1 MLKSP
6 KNLGI
11 IHFIGIGGI
20 GMSGIAEILF
30 QSGYQ
35 VQGSDLNKSNNT
47 TRLENLGIKIY
58 IGQKKS
64 NIVNAKIIVVSTAI
78 SETNEEFLAAKK
90 LFLPI
95 VHRSEMLGE
104 LMRLKQSIAV
114 AGTHGK
120 TTTTSLI
127 AKMIEENGMDP
138 TIING
143 GIISSL
149 NSNARLGNGE
159 WMVVEADES
168 DGSFAKL
175 NPTAAI
181 ITNIDL
187 EHLDYHKTEEN
198 LEIAFFNFVSSI
210 PFYGFVCLCIDNP
223 RTQKLISKLEN
234 KKVITYGMS
243 ANADIRATNIS
254 YKNNKMIF
262 SLNITNNKKFEKIV
276 YEIEFSMIGI
286 HNIQNALATIA
297 TGIELKI
304 PLAKIKKTLKNFTG
318 VQRRF
323 QKVGN
328 FKNTII
334 IDDYGHH
341 PVEINS
347 ALAAARLL
355 APENKIFTVFQPHR
369 YSRLRDLFDEFCRSF
384 NDADIVLLL
393 DVYSAGEKPIKNF
406 ESSNLEHGLT
416 NYGHKNVLYLRDQNH
431 LAKALIKLI
440 QPNDL
445 IICLG
450 AGSITKIAN
459 NLENELKNENEY
471 IQI

>member
-6 KNLGI
+6 ENLGI

-30 QSGYQ
+30 QSGYH
-35 VQGSDLNKSNNT
+35 VQGSDLKQSNNT
-47 TRLENLGIKIY
+47 NRLEKLGIKVY

-64 NIVNAKIIVVSTAI
+64 NIIDAKIIVVSTAI
-78 SETNEEFLAAKK
+78 TEKNEEFIAAKK
-90 LFLPI
+90 MFLPI

-104 LMRLKQSIAV
+104 LMRLKQSIAI

-149 NSNARLGNGE
+149 DSNARLGNGE

-168 DGSFAKL
+168 DGSFSKL

-187 EHLDYHKTEEN
+187 EHLDFHKNEDN
-198 LEIAFFNFVSSI
+198 LENAFYNFVSSI

-223 RTQKLISKLEN
+223 RTQRLISKLEN

-243 ANADIRATNIS
+243 ANADIRATNIF
-254 YKNNKMIF
+254 YKNNRMHF
-262 SLNITNNKKFEKIV
+262 SLNIKNNKKFKENIYK
-276 YEIEFSMIGI
+276 IEFSMIGM

-304 PLAKIKKTLKNFTG
+304 PLTKIKNTLKNFTG

-323 QKVGN
+323 QKVGDFN
-328 FKNTII
+328 NTTI

-347 ALAAARLL
+347 ALSAARFL
-355 APENKIFTVFQPHR
+355 APESKIIAIFQPHR
-369 YSRLRDLFDEFCRSF
+369 YSRLKDLFDDFCSCF
-384 NDADIVLLL
+384 NNADYVFLL
-393 DVYSAGEKPIKNF
+393 DVYAAGEKSIKNF
-406 ESSNLEHGLT
+406 ESINLEEGLA
-416 NYGHKNVLYLRDQNH
+416 NYGHKNVLYIQKQN
-431 LAKALIKLI
+431 LLSKNLLKII
-440 QPNDL
+440 QPKDL
-445 IICLG
+445 VICLG

-459 NLENELKNENEY
+459 SLEDELRNEDKH
-471 IQI
+471 I

>member
-6 KNLGI
+6 ENSGI

-30 QSGYQ
+30 QSGYH
-35 VQGSDLNKSNNT
+35 VQGSDLKQSNNT
-47 TRLENLGIKIY
+47 NRLEKLGIKVF

-64 NIVNAKIIVVSTAI
+64 NIIDAKIIVVSTAI
-78 SETNEEFLAAKK
+78 SEKNEEFIAAKK
-90 LFLPI
+90 MFLPI

-104 LMRLKQSIAV
+104 LMRLKQSIAI

-149 NSNARLGNGE
+149 HSNARLGNGE

-168 DGSFAKL
+168 DGSFSKL

-187 EHLDYHKTEEN
+187 EHLDYHKNEDN
-198 LEIAFFNFVSSI
+198 LENAFYNFVSSI

-223 RTQKLISKLEN
+223 RTQRLISKLEN

-243 ANADIRATNIS
+243 ANADIRATNIY
-254 YKNNKMIF
+254 YKNNKMNF
-262 SLNITNNKKFEKIV
+262 SLNIKNNKEFKENV
-276 YEIEFSMIGI
+276 YKIEFSMIGM

-304 PLAKIKKTLKNFTG
+304 PLTKIKNTLKNFTG
-318 VQRRF
+318 VERRF

-328 FKNTII
+328 FKNTTI

-347 ALAAARLL
+347 ALSAARFL
-355 APENKIFTVFQPHR
+355 APESKIIAIFQPHR
-369 YSRLRDLFDEFCRSF
+369 YSRLKDLFDDFCSCF
-384 NDADIVLLL
+384 NKADHVFLL
-393 DVYSAGEKPIKNF
+393 DVYAAGEKSIKKF
-406 ESSNLEHGLT
+406 ESINLEKGLAD
-416 NYGHKNVLYLRDQNH
+416 YGHKNVLYIQNQNL
-431 LAKALIKLI
+431 LAKNLLKLI

-459 NLENELKNENEY
+459 SLEEELKNEDKH
-471 IQI
+471 I

>member
-6 KNLGI
+6 ENLGI

-20 GMSGIAEILF
+20 GMSGIAEILY
-30 QSGYQ
+30 QSGYH
-35 VQGSDLNKSNNT
+35 VQGSDINKSNNT
-47 TRLENLGIKIY
+47 NRLEKLGIKVY

-64 NIVNAKIIVVSTAI
+64 NVIDAKIIVVSTAI
-78 SETNEEFLAAKK
+78 SEKNEEFIAAKK
-90 LFLPI
+90 MFLPI

-104 LMRLKQSIAV
+104 LMRLKQSIAI

-120 TTTTSLI
+120 TTTPSLI
-127 AKMIEENGMDP
+127 AKMIEDNGMDP

-159 WMVVEADES
+159 WMIVEADES
-168 DGSFAKL
+168 DGSFSKL

-187 EHLDYHKTEEN
+187 EHLDYHKNEDN
-198 LEIAFFNFVSSI
+198 LENAFYNFVSSI

-223 RTQKLISKLEN
+223 RTQRLISKLEN

-243 ANADIRATNIS
+243 ANADIRATNI
-254 YKNNKMIF
+254 YYRNNKMNF
-262 SLNITNNKKFEKIV
+262 SLNIKNNKEFEENV
-276 YEIEFSMIGI
+276 YKIEFSMIGM

-304 PLAKIKKTLKNFTG
+304 PLTKIKNTLKNFTG
-318 VQRRF
+318 VERRF

-328 FKNTII
+328 FKNTTI

-347 ALAAARLL
+347 ALSAARFL
-355 APENKIFTVFQPHR
+355 APENKIIAIFQPHR
-369 YSRLRDLFDEFCRSF
+369 YSRLKDLFDDFCSCF
-384 NDADIVLLL
+384 NKADHVFLL
-393 DVYSAGEKPIKNF
+393 DVYAAGEKSIKKF
-406 ESSNLEHGLT
+406 ESINLEKGLAD
-416 NYGHKNVLYLRDQNH
+416 YGHKNVLYIKNQNL
-431 LAKALIKLI
+431 LAKNLLPLI

-459 NLENELKNENEY
+459 SLEEELKNEDKH
-471 IQI
+471 I

>member
-6 KNLGI
+6 ENLGI
-11 IHFIGIGGI
+11 IHFIGVGGI
-20 GMSGIAEILF
+20 GMSGIAEILH
-30 QSGYQ
+30 QSGYH
-35 VQGSDLNKSNNT
+35 VQGSDLNISNNT
-47 TRLENLGIKIY
+47 KRLEKLGIKIY

-64 NIVNAKIIVVSTAI
+64 NIINAKIIVVSTAI
-78 SETNEEFLAAKK
+78 SESNEEFIAAKK
-90 LFLPI
+90 MFLPI

-104 LMRLKQSIAV
+104 LMRLKQSVAI

-127 AKMIEENGMDP
+127 AKMIEESGMDP

-149 NSNARLGNGE
+149 DSNARLGNGE

-198 LEIAFFNFVSSI
+198 LENAFFNFVSTI

-223 RTQKLISKLEN
+223 RTQKLMSKLVN

-243 ANADIRATNIS
+243 ANADIRATNIL
-254 YKNNKMIF
+254 YKNNKMYF
-262 SLNITNNKKFEKIV
+262 SLNITNNKEYESKA
-276 YEIEFSMIGI
+276 YEIEFSMIGN

-304 PLAKIKKTLKNFTG
+304 PLSKIKKTLKNFTG
-318 VQRRF
+318 VERRF

-328 FKNTII
+328 FKNTTI

-355 APENKIFTVFQPHR
+355 APENRIISVFQPHR
-369 YSRLRDLFDEFCRSF
+369 YSRLRDLFHEFCRSF
-384 NDADIVLLL
+384 NDADQVILL
-393 DVYSAGEKPIKNF
+393 DVYAAGERPINNF
-406 ESSNLEHGLT
+406 ESINLESGLA
-416 NYGHKNVLYLRDQNH
+416 NYGHKNVLYIKDHNL
-431 LAKALIKLI
+431 LAKTLIKLV
-440 QPNDL
+440 QPYDL

-459 NLENELKNENEY
+459 NLEEELKYEEKY
-471 IQI
+471 I

>member
-1 MLKSP
+1 MLKRP
-6 KNLGI
+6 ENLGV

-20 GMSGIAEILF
+20 GMSGIAEILV
-30 QSGYQ
+30 QSGYL
-35 VQGSDLNKSNNT
+35 VQGSDIKASNNT
-47 TRLENLGIKIY
+47 KRLEKLGIEVF
-58 IGQKKS
+58 IGQRKS
-64 NIVNAKIIVVSTAI
+64 NIFNAKIIVVSTAI
-78 SETNEEFLAAKK
+78 SKNNIELVEAKK
-90 LFLPI
+90 IFLPI
-95 VHRSEMLGE
+95 VHRAEMLGE
-104 LMRLKQSIAV
+104 LMRLKQSIAI

-149 NSNARLGNGE
+149 DSNARMGKGD

-168 DGSFAKL
+168 DGSFTKL
-175 NPTAAI
+175 NPTAAV

-187 EHLDYHKTEEN
+187 EHLDFHKNEKN
-198 LEIAFFNFVSSI
+198 LELAFFNFLSSI
-210 PFYGFVCLCIDNP
+210 PFYGFICLCTDHP
-223 RTQKLISKLEN
+223 RVQKLISKLED
-234 KKVITYGMS
+234 KKVITYGLS
-243 ANADIRATNIS
+243 ANADVRATNII
-254 YKNNKMIF
+254 YNNNKMNFTLSI
-262 SLNITNNKKFEKIV
+262 SNRRKLEISS

-304 PLAKIKKTLKNFTG
+304 PIEKIKNTLKTFTG

-323 QKVGN
+323 QNVGN
-328 FKNTII
+328 FKNTTI

-341 PVEINS
+341 PVEINA

-355 APENKIFTVFQPHR
+355 TPKSKIISIFQPHR
-369 YSRLRDLFDEFCRSF
+369 YSRIKDLFNDFCSCF
-384 NDADIVLLL
+384 NDADYVFLL
-393 DVYSAGEKPIKNF
+393 DVYPAGEEPLKGF
-406 ESSNLEHGLT
+406 ESNDLKNGLLK
-416 NYGHKNVLYLRDQNH
+416 YGHKNVSYIESK
-431 LAKALIKLI
+431 KALIRETLKI
-440 QPNDL
+440 ISPHDI

-459 NLENELKNENEY
+459 TLEKELHNGS
-471 IQI
+471 

>member
-6 KNLGI
+6 ENLGI

-30 QSGYQ
+30 QSGYH
-35 VQGSDLNKSNNT
+35 VQGSDLKQSNNT
-47 TRLENLGIKIY
+47 NRLEKLGIKVY

-64 NIVNAKIIVVSTAI
+64 NIIDAKIIVVSTAI
-78 SETNEEFLAAKK
+78 SEKNEEFIAAKK
-90 LFLPI
+90 MFLPI

-104 LMRLKQSIAV
+104 LMRLKQSIAI

-127 AKMIEENGMDP
+127 AKMIEDNGMDP

-149 NSNARLGNGE
+149 HSNARLGNGE

-168 DGSFAKL
+168 DGSFSKL

-187 EHLDYHKTEEN
+187 EHLDYHKNEDN
-198 LEIAFFNFVSSI
+198 LENAFYNFVSSI

-223 RTQKLISKLEN
+223 RTQRLISKLEN

-243 ANADIRATNIS
+243 ANADIRATNIY
-254 YKNNKMIF
+254 YKNNKMNF
-262 SLNITNNKKFEKIV
+262 SLNIKNNKEFKENV
-276 YEIEFSMIGI
+276 YKIEFSMIGM

-304 PLAKIKKTLKNFTG
+304 PLTKIKNTLKNFTG
-318 VQRRF
+318 VERRF

-328 FKNTII
+328 FKNTTI

-347 ALAAARLL
+347 ALSAARFL
-355 APENKIFTVFQPHR
+355 APESKIIAIFQPHR
-369 YSRLRDLFDEFCRSF
+369 YSRLKDLFDDFCSCF
-384 NDADIVLLL
+384 NKADHVFLL
-393 DVYSAGEKPIKNF
+393 DVYAAGEKSIKKF
-406 ESSNLEHGLT
+406 ESINLEKGLAD
-416 NYGHKNVLYLRDQNH
+416 YGHKNVLYIQNQNL
-431 LAKALIKLI
+431 LAKNLLKLI

-459 NLENELKNENEY
+459 SLEEELKNEDKH
-471 IQI
+471 I

>member
-1 MLKSP
+1 MLKRP
-6 KNLGI
+6 ENLGI

-20 GMSGIAEILF
+20 GMSGIAEILV
-30 QSGYQ
+30 QSGYL
-35 VQGSDLNKSNNT
+35 VQGSDIKASNNT
-47 TRLENLGIKIY
+47 KRLEKLGIEVF
-58 IGQKKS
+58 IGQRKS
-64 NIVNAKIIVVSTAI
+64 NILNANIIVVSTAI
-78 SETNEEFLAAKK
+78 SKNNIELVEAKK
-90 LFLPI
+90 IFLPI
-95 VHRSEMLGE
+95 VHRAEMLGE
-104 LMRLKQSIAV
+104 LMRLKQSIAI

-149 NSNARLGNGE
+149 GSNARMGKGD

-168 DGSFAKL
+168 DGSFTKL
-175 NPTAAI
+175 NPTAAV

-187 EHLDYHKTEEN
+187 EHLDFHKNEKN
-198 LEIAFFNFVSSI
+198 LELAFFNFLSSI
-210 PFYGFVCLCIDNP
+210 PFYGFICLCTDHP
-223 RTQKLISKLEN
+223 RVQKLISKLED
-234 KKVITYGMS
+234 KKVITYGLS
-243 ANADIRATNIS
+243 ANADVRATNII
-254 YKNNKMIF
+254 YNNNKMNFTLSI
-262 SLNITNNKKFEKIV
+262 SNRRKLEISS

-304 PLAKIKKTLKNFTG
+304 PIEKIKNTLKTFTG

-323 QKVGN
+323 QNVGN
-328 FKNTII
+328 FKNTTI

-341 PVEINS
+341 PVEINA

-355 APENKIFTVFQPHR
+355 TPKSKIISIFQPHR
-369 YSRLRDLFDEFCRSF
+369 YSRIKDLFNDFCSCF
-384 NDADIVLLL
+384 NDADYVFLL
-393 DVYSAGEKPIKNF
+393 DVYPAGEEPLKGF
-406 ESSNLEHGLT
+406 ESNDLKNGLLK
-416 NYGHKNVLYLRDQNH
+416 YGHKNVSYIESK
-431 LAKALIKLI
+431 KALIRETLKI
-440 QPNDL
+440 ISPHDI

-459 NLENELKNENEY
+459 TLEKELHNGS
-471 IQI
+471 

>member
-1 MLKSP
+1 MLKRP
-6 KNLGI
+6 ENLGV

-20 GMSGIAEILF
+20 GMSGIAEILVH
-30 QSGYQ
+30 SGYL
-35 VQGSDLNKSNNT
+35 VQGSDIKASNNT
-47 TRLENLGIKIY
+47 KRLEKLGIEVF
-58 IGQKKS
+58 IGQRKS
-64 NIVNAKIIVVSTAI
+64 NILNAKIIVVSTAI
-78 SETNEEFLAAKK
+78 SKNNIELVEAKK
-90 LFLPI
+90 IFLPI
-95 VHRSEMLGE
+95 VHRAEMLGE
-104 LMRLKQSIAV
+104 LMRLKQSIAI

-149 NSNARLGNGE
+149 DSNARMGKGD

-168 DGSFAKL
+168 DGSFTKL
-175 NPTAAI
+175 NPTAAV

-187 EHLDYHKTEEN
+187 EHLDFHKNEKN
-198 LEIAFFNFVSSI
+198 LELAFFNFLSSI
-210 PFYGFVCLCIDNP
+210 PFYGFICLCTDHP
-223 RTQKLISKLEN
+223 RVQKLISKLED
-234 KKVITYGMS
+234 KKVITYGLS
-243 ANADIRATNIS
+243 ANADVRATNII
-254 YKNNKMIF
+254 YNNNKMNFTLSI
-262 SLNITNNKKFEKIV
+262 SNRRELEISS

-304 PLAKIKKTLKNFTG
+304 PIEKIKNTLKTFTG

-323 QKVGN
+323 QNVGN
-328 FKNTII
+328 FKNTTI

-341 PVEINS
+341 PVEINA

-355 APENKIFTVFQPHR
+355 TPKSKIISIFQPHR
-369 YSRLRDLFDEFCRSF
+369 YSRIKDLFNDFCSCF
-384 NDADIVLLL
+384 NDADYVFLL
-393 DVYSAGEKPIKNF
+393 DVYPAGEEPLKGF
-406 ESSNLEHGLT
+406 ESTDLKNGLLK
-416 NYGHKNVLYLRDQNH
+416 YGHKNVSYIESK
-431 LAKALIKLI
+431 KALIRETLKI
-440 QPNDL
+440 ISPHDI

-459 NLENELKNENEY
+459 TLEKELHNGS
-471 IQI
+471 

>member
-6 KNLGI
+6 ENLGI

-20 GMSGIAEILF
+20 GMSGIAEILH
-30 QSGYQ
+30 QSGYH

-47 TRLENLGIKIY
+47 KRLEKIGIKIY

-64 NIVNAKIIVVSTAI
+64 NIINAKIIVVSTAI
-78 SETNEEFLAAKK
+78 SETNEEFVAAKK
-90 LFLPI
+90 MFLPI

-104 LMRLKQSIAV
+104 LMRLKQSVAI

-149 NSNARLGNGE
+149 DSNARLGNGE

-187 EHLDYHKTEEN
+187 EHLDYHKTEDN
-198 LEIAFFNFVSSI
+198 LENAFFNFVSTI

-223 RTQKLISKLEN
+223 RTQKLMSKLEN

-243 ANADIRATNIS
+243 ANADIRATNVL
-254 YKNNKMIF
+254 YKKNKMYF
-262 SLNITNNKKFEKIV
+262 SLNITNNKEYESKV
-276 YEIEFSMIGI
+276 YEIEFSMIGN

-304 PLAKIKKTLKNFTG
+304 PLTKIKKTLKNFTG

-328 FKNTII
+328 FKNTTI

-355 APENKIFTVFQPHR
+355 APENRIISVFQPHR
-369 YSRLRDLFDEFCRSF
+369 YSRLRDLFHEFCRSF
-384 NDADIVLLL
+384 NDADHVILL
-393 DVYSAGEKPIKNF
+393 DVYAAGERPINNF
-406 ESSNLEHGLT
+406 ESINLESGLA
-416 NYGHKNVLYLRDQNH
+416 NYGHKNVLYIKDQNL
-431 LAKALIKLI
+431 LAKTLIKLI
-440 QPNDL
+440 QPYDL

-459 NLENELKNENEY
+459 NLEEELKNEDKH
-471 IQI
+471 I

>member
-1 MLKSP
+1 MLKRP
-6 KNLGI
+6 ENLGV

-20 GMSGIAEILF
+20 GMSGIAEILI
-30 QSGYQ
+30 QSGYL
-35 VQGSDLNKSNNT
+35 VQGSDIKASNNT
-47 TRLENLGIKIY
+47 KRLEKLGIEVF
-58 IGQKKS
+58 IGQRKS
-64 NIVNAKIIVVSTAI
+64 NIFNAKIIVVSTAI
-78 SETNEEFLAAKK
+78 SKNNIELIEAKK
-90 LFLPI
+90 IFLPI
-95 VHRSEMLGE
+95 VHRAEMLGE
-104 LMRLKQSIAV
+104 LMRLKQSIAI

-149 NSNARLGNGE
+149 DSNARMGKGD

-168 DGSFAKL
+168 DGSFTKL
-175 NPTAAI
+175 NPTAAV

-187 EHLDYHKTEEN
+187 EHLDFHKNEGN
-198 LEIAFFNFVSSI
+198 LELAFFNFLSSI
-210 PFYGFVCLCIDNP
+210 PFYGFICLCTDHP
-223 RTQKLISKLEN
+223 RVQKLISKLED
-234 KKVITYGMS
+234 KKVITYGLS
-243 ANADIRATNIS
+243 ANADVRATNII
-254 YKNNKMIF
+254 YNNNKMNFTLSI
-262 SLNITNNKKFEKIV
+262 SNRRELEISS

-304 PLAKIKKTLKNFTG
+304 PIEKIKNTLKTFTG

-323 QKVGN
+323 QNVGN
-328 FKNTII
+328 FKNTTI

-341 PVEINS
+341 PVEINA

-355 APENKIFTVFQPHR
+355 APKSKIISIFQPHR
-369 YSRLRDLFDEFCRSF
+369 YSRIKDLFNDFCSCF
-384 NDADIVLLL
+384 NDADYVFLL
-393 DVYSAGEKPIKNF
+393 DVYPAGEEPLKGF
-406 ESSNLEHGLT
+406 ESTDLKNGLLK
-416 NYGHKNVLYLRDQNH
+416 YGHKNVSYLESK
-431 LAKALIKLI
+431 KALIRETLKI
-440 QPNDL
+440 INPNDI

-459 NLENELKNENEY
+459 TLEKELHNGS
-471 IQI
+471 

>member
-6 KNLGI
+6 ENLGI

-30 QSGYQ
+30 QSGYH
-35 VQGSDLNKSNNT
+35 VQGSDLNQSNNT
-47 TRLENLGIKIY
+47 NRLEKLGIKVY

-64 NIVNAKIIVVSTAI
+64 NIIDAKIIVVSTAI
-78 SETNEEFLAAKK
+78 SEKNEEFIAAKK
-90 LFLPI
+90 MFLPI

-104 LMRLKQSIAV
+104 LMRLKQSIAI

-168 DGSFAKL
+168 DGSFSKL

-187 EHLDYHKTEEN
+187 EHLDYHKNEDN
-198 LEIAFFNFVSSI
+198 LENAFYNFVSSI

-223 RTQKLISKLEN
+223 RTQRLISKLEN

-243 ANADIRATNIS
+243 ANADIRATNI
-254 YKNNKMIF
+254 YYENNKMNF
-262 SLNITNNKKFEKIV
+262 SLNIKNNKEFEENIYK
-276 YEIEFSMIGI
+276 IEFSMIGM

-304 PLAKIKKTLKNFTG
+304 PLTKIKNTLKNFTG
-318 VQRRF
+318 VERRF

-328 FKNTII
+328 FKNTTI

-347 ALAAARLL
+347 ALSAARFL
-355 APENKIFTVFQPHR
+355 APESKIIAIFQPHR
-369 YSRLRDLFDEFCRSF
+369 YSRLKDLFDDFCSCF
-384 NDADIVLLL
+384 NKADHVFLL
-393 DVYSAGEKPIKNF
+393 DVYAAGEKSIKKF
-406 ESSNLEHGLT
+406 ESINLEKGLAD
-416 NYGHKNVLYLRDQNH
+416 YGHKNVLYIQNQNL
-431 LAKALIKLI
+431 LAKNLLKLI

-459 NLENELKNENEY
+459 SLEEELKNEDKH
-471 IQI
+471 I

>member
-1 MLKSP
+1 MLRSP
-6 KNLGI
+6 ENLGI

-20 GMSGIAEILF
+20 GMSGIAEILI
-30 QSGYQ
+30 QSGYV
-35 VQGSDLNKSNNT
+35 VQGSDINESKNT
-47 TRLENLGIKIY
+47 ARLKKLGIKIF
-58 IGQKKS
+58 IGHQKS
-64 NIVNAKIIVVSTAI
+64 NIKNAKIIVVSTAI
-78 SETNEEFLAAKK
+78 SQTNEELIKGKK
-90 LFLPI
+90 MFLPI
-95 VHRSEMLGE
+95 VHRAEMLGE
-104 LMRLKQSIAV
+104 LMRLKQSIAI

-149 NSNARLGNGE
+149 GSNAKLGKGK

-181 ITNIDL
+181 VTNIDL

-198 LEIAFFNFVSSI
+198 LETAFLNFLSSI
-210 PFYGFVCLCIDNP
+210 PFYGFICLCIDHP
-223 RTQKLISKLEN
+223 RTQKLISKLED
-234 KKVITYGMS
+234 KKVITYGLS
-243 ANADIRATNIS
+243 ANADIKATNII
-254 YKNNKMIF
+254 YKNNKMHF
-262 SLNITNNKKFEKIV
+262 SLNISNRRNEAIKIHQ
-276 YEIEFSMIGI
+276 IEFSMIGI
-286 HNIQNALATIA
+286 HNIQNALAMIA

-304 PLAKIKKTLKNFTG
+304 PIKKIKNTLKIFSG

-328 FKNTII
+328 FNDAII

-355 APENKIFTVFQPHR
+355 VPKNKIICIFQPHR
-369 YSRLRDLFDEFCRSF
+369 YSRLKDLFDEFCSSF
-384 NDADIVLLL
+384 NDADYVLIL
-393 DVYSAGEKPIKNF
+393 DVYSAGESPIPNF
-406 ESSNLEHGLT
+406 DSLNLENGLSK
-416 NYGHKNVLYLRDQNH
+416 YGHKNVSYIKDKKNLVQ
-431 LAKALIKLI
+431 KLIKTV
-440 QPNDL
+440 QPKDL

-450 AGSITKIAN
+450 AGSITNLAN
-459 NLENELKNENEY
+459 NLEKDLNNECRH
-471 IQI
+471 I

>member
-1 MLKSP
+1 MLKRP
-6 KNLGI
+6 ENLGV

-20 GMSGIAEILF
+20 GMSGIAEILV
-30 QSGYQ
+30 QSGYL
-35 VQGSDLNKSNNT
+35 VQGSDIKASNNT
-47 TRLENLGIKIY
+47 KRLEKLGIEVF
-58 IGQKKS
+58 IGQRKS
-64 NIVNAKIIVVSTAI
+64 NILNAKIIVVSTAI
-78 SETNEEFLAAKK
+78 SKNNIELVEAKK
-90 LFLPI
+90 IFLPI
-95 VHRSEMLGE
+95 VHRAEMLGE
-104 LMRLKQSIAV
+104 LMRLKQSIAI

-149 NSNARLGNGE
+149 DSNARMGKGD

-168 DGSFAKL
+168 DGSFTKL
-175 NPTAAI
+175 NPTAAV

-187 EHLDYHKTEEN
+187 EHLDFHKNERN
-198 LEIAFFNFVSSI
+198 LELAFFNFLSSI
-210 PFYGFVCLCIDNP
+210 PFYGFICLCTDHP
-223 RTQKLISKLEN
+223 RVQKLISKLED
-234 KKVITYGMS
+234 KKVITYGLS
-243 ANADIRATNIS
+243 ANADVRATNII
-254 YKNNKMIF
+254 YNNNKMNFTLSI
-262 SLNITNNKKFEKIV
+262 SNRRKLEISS

-304 PLAKIKKTLKNFTG
+304 PIEKIKNTLKTFTG

-323 QKVGN
+323 QNVGN
-328 FKNTII
+328 FKNTTI

-341 PVEINS
+341 PVEINA

-355 APENKIFTVFQPHR
+355 APKSKIISIFQPHR
-369 YSRLRDLFDEFCRSF
+369 YSRIKDLFNDFCSCF
-384 NDADIVLLL
+384 NDADYVFLL
-393 DVYSAGEKPIKNF
+393 DVYPAGEEPLKGF
-406 ESSNLEHGLT
+406 ESTDLKNGLLK
-416 NYGHKNVLYLRDQNH
+416 YGHKNVSYIESK
-431 LAKALIKLI
+431 KALIRETLKI
-440 QPNDL
+440 ISPHDI

-459 NLENELKNENEY
+459 TLEKELHNGS
-471 IQI
+471 

>member
-1 MLKSP
+1 MLKRP
-6 KNLGI
+6 ENLGV

-20 GMSGIAEILF
+20 GMSGIAEVLV
-30 QSGYQ
+30 QSGYL
-35 VQGSDLNKSNNT
+35 VQGSDIKASNNT
-47 TRLENLGIKIY
+47 KRLEKLGIQVF
-58 IGQKKS
+58 IGQRKS
-64 NIVNAKIIVVSTAI
+64 NILNAKIIVVSTAI
-78 SETNEEFLAAKK
+78 SKKNIELVEAKK
-90 LFLPI
+90 IFLPI
-95 VHRSEMLGE
+95 VHRAEMLGE
-104 LMRLKQSIAV
+104 LMRLKQSIAI

-149 NSNARLGNGE
+149 DSNARMGKGD

-168 DGSFAKL
+168 DGSFTKL
-175 NPTAAI
+175 NPTAAV

-187 EHLDYHKTEEN
+187 EHLDFHKNEKN
-198 LEIAFFNFVSSI
+198 LELAFFNFLSSI
-210 PFYGFVCLCIDNP
+210 PFYGFICLCTDHP
-223 RTQKLISKLEN
+223 RVQKLISKLED
-234 KKVITYGMS
+234 KKVITYGLS
-243 ANADIRATNIS
+243 ANADVRATNII
-254 YKNNKMIF
+254 YNNNKMNFTLSI
-262 SLNITNNKKFEKIV
+262 SNRRKLEISS

-304 PLAKIKKTLKNFTG
+304 PIEKIKNTLKTFTG

-323 QKVGN
+323 QNVGN
-328 FKNTII
+328 FKNTTI

-341 PVEINS
+341 PVEINA

-355 APENKIFTVFQPHR
+355 TPKSKIISIFQPHR
-369 YSRLRDLFDEFCRSF
+369 YSRIKDLFNDFCSCF
-384 NDADIVLLL
+384 NDADYVFLL
-393 DVYSAGEKPIKNF
+393 DVYPAGEEPLKGF
-406 ESSNLEHGLT
+406 ESTDLKNGLLK
-416 NYGHKNVLYLRDQNH
+416 YGHKNVSYIESK
-431 LAKALIKLI
+431 KALIRETLKI
-440 QPNDL
+440 ISPHDI

-459 NLENELKNENEY
+459 TLEKELHNGS
-471 IQI
+471 

>member
-1 MLKSP
+1 MLKRP
-6 KNLGI
+6 ENLGV

-20 GMSGIAEILF
+20 GMSGIAEILV
-30 QSGYQ
+30 QSGYL
-35 VQGSDLNKSNNT
+35 VQGSDIKASNNT
-47 TRLENLGIKIY
+47 KRLEKLGIEVF
-58 IGQKKS
+58 IGQRKS
-64 NIVNAKIIVVSTAI
+64 NIFNAKIIVVSTAI
-78 SETNEEFLAAKK
+78 SKNNIELVEAKK
-90 LFLPI
+90 IFLPI
-95 VHRSEMLGE
+95 VHRAEMLGE
-104 LMRLKQSIAV
+104 LMRLKQSIAI

-149 NSNARLGNGE
+149 DSNARMGKGD

-168 DGSFAKL
+168 DGSFTKL
-175 NPTAAI
+175 NPTAAV

-187 EHLDYHKTEEN
+187 EHLDFHKNERN
-198 LEIAFFNFVSSI
+198 LELAFFNFLSSI
-210 PFYGFVCLCIDNP
+210 PFYGFICLCTDHP
-223 RTQKLISKLEN
+223 RVQKLISKLED
-234 KKVITYGMS
+234 KKVITYGLS
-243 ANADIRATNIS
+243 ANADVRATNII
-254 YKNNKMIF
+254 YNNNMMNFTLSISNRREIKT
-262 SLNITNNKKFEKIV
+262 ST

-304 PLAKIKKTLKNFTG
+304 PIEKIKNTLKTFTG

-323 QKVGN
+323 QNVGN
-328 FKNTII
+328 FKNTTI

-341 PVEINS
+341 PVEINA

-355 APENKIFTVFQPHR
+355 TPKSKIISIFQPHR
-369 YSRLRDLFDEFCRSF
+369 YSRIKDLFNDFCSCF
-384 NDADIVLLL
+384 NDADYVFLL
-393 DVYSAGEKPIKNF
+393 DVYPAGEEPLKGF
-406 ESSNLEHGLT
+406 ESTDLKNGLLK
-416 NYGHKNVLYLRDQNH
+416 YGHKNVSYIESK
-431 LAKALIKLI
+431 KALIREILKI
-440 QPNDL
+440 ISPHDI

-459 NLENELKNENEY
+459 TLEKELHNGS
-471 IQI
+471 

>member
-6 KNLGI
+6 KNLGV

-30 QSGYQ
+30 QSGYY
-35 VQGSDLNKSNNT
+35 VQGSDIADSNNT
-47 TRLENLGIKIY
+47 NRLRKIGIKVY

-64 NIVNAKIIVVSTAI
+64 NILNAKLVVVSTAI
-78 SETNEEFLAAKK
+78 SKRNEEYIAAKK
-90 LFLPI
+90 MFLPV

-104 LMRLKQSIAV
+104 LMRLKQSIAI

-149 NSNARLGNGE
+149 DSNAKLGNGE

-175 NPTAAI
+175 NPTVAI

-187 EHLDYHKTEEN
+187 EHLDYHKSEEN
-198 LEIAFFNFVSSI
+198 LEKAFLHFVSSI

-234 KKVITYGMS
+234 KKVITYGLS

-254 YKNNKMIF
+254 YRNNKMFF
-262 SLNITNNKKFEKIV
+262 SLNISNLKDHKSKN
-276 YEIEFSMIGI
+276 YEIEFSMIGL

-297 TGIELKI
+297 IGIELKI
-304 PLAKIKKTLKNFTG
+304 PLIRIKKTLKSFTG
-318 VQRRF
+318 IQRRF
-323 QKVGN
+323 QEVGN
-328 FKNTII
+328 FKDTCI

-341 PVEINS
+341 PVEISS
-347 ALAAARLL
+347 ALSAARLVT
-355 APENKIFTVFQPHR
+355 PKHKIISIFQPHR
-369 YSRLRDLFDEFCRSF
+369 YTRLRDLFDDFCSCF
-384 NDADIVLLL
+384 NDADHVLLL
-393 DVYSAGEKPIKNF
+393 DVYSAGEEPITNF
-406 ESSNLEHGLT
+406 ESTNLEVGLT
-416 NYGHKNVLYLRDQNH
+416 NYGHKNVLYIKDQKVLMRILLK
-431 LAKALIKLI
+431 LAKPK
-440 QPNDL
+440 DL

-459 NLENELKNENEY
+459 KLEDNLYYECKN
-471 IQI
+471 I

>member
-1 MLKSP
+1 MLKRP
-6 KNLGI
+6 ENLGV

-20 GMSGIAEILF
+20 GMSGIAEVLV
-30 QSGYQ
+30 QSGYL
-35 VQGSDLNKSNNT
+35 VQGSDIKASNNT
-47 TRLENLGIKIY
+47 KRLEKLGIEVF
-58 IGQKKS
+58 IGQRKS
-64 NIVNAKIIVVSTAI
+64 NILNANIIVVSTAI
-78 SETNEEFLAAKK
+78 SKNNIELVEAKK
-90 LFLPI
+90 IFLPI
-95 VHRSEMLGE
+95 VHRAEMLGE
-104 LMRLKQSIAV
+104 LMRLKQSIAI

-149 NSNARLGNGE
+149 DSNARMGKGD

-168 DGSFAKL
+168 DGSFTKL
-175 NPTAAI
+175 NPTAAV

-187 EHLDYHKTEEN
+187 EHLDFHKNEKN
-198 LEIAFFNFVSSI
+198 LELAFFNFLSSI
-210 PFYGFVCLCIDNP
+210 PFYGFICLCTDHP
-223 RTQKLISKLEN
+223 RVQKLISKLED
-234 KKVITYGMS
+234 KKVITYGLS
-243 ANADIRATNIS
+243 ASADVRATNVI
-254 YKNNKMIF
+254 YNNNKMNFTLSI
-262 SLNITNNKKFEKIV
+262 SNRRKLEISS

-304 PLAKIKKTLKNFTG
+304 PIEKIKNTLKTFTG

-323 QKVGN
+323 QNVGN
-328 FKNTII
+328 FKNTTI

-341 PVEINS
+341 PVEINA

-355 APENKIFTVFQPHR
+355 TPKSKIISIFQPHR
-369 YSRLRDLFDEFCRSF
+369 YSRIKDLFNDFCSCF
-384 NDADIVLLL
+384 NDADYVFLL
-393 DVYSAGEKPIKNF
+393 DVYPAGEEPLKGF
-406 ESSNLEHGLT
+406 ESNDLKNGLLK
-416 NYGHKNVLYLRDQNH
+416 YGHKNVSYIESK
-431 LAKALIKLI
+431 KALIRETLKI
-440 QPNDL
+440 ISPHDI

-459 NLENELKNENEY
+459 TLEKELHNGS
-471 IQI
+471 

>member
-1 MLKSP
+1 MLKRP
-6 KNLGI
+6 ENLGI

-20 GMSGIAEILF
+20 GMSGIAEILV
-30 QSGYQ
+30 QSGYL
-35 VQGSDLNKSNNT
+35 VQGSDIKASNNT
-47 TRLENLGIKIY
+47 KRLEKLGIEVF
-58 IGQKKS
+58 IGQRKS
-64 NIVNAKIIVVSTAI
+64 NILNAKIIVVSTAI
-78 SETNEEFLAAKK
+78 SKNNIELEEAKK
-90 LFLPI
+90 IFLPI
-95 VHRSEMLGE
+95 VHRAEMLGE
-104 LMRLKQSIAV
+104 LMRLKQSIAI

-149 NSNARLGNGE
+149 DSNARMGKGD

-168 DGSFAKL
+168 DGSFTKL
-175 NPTAAI
+175 NPTAAV

-187 EHLDYHKTEEN
+187 EHLDFHKNEKN
-198 LEIAFFNFVSSI
+198 LELAFFNFLSSI
-210 PFYGFVCLCIDNP
+210 PFYGFICLCTDHP
-223 RTQKLISKLEN
+223 RVQKLISKLED
-234 KKVITYGMS
+234 KKVITYGLS
-243 ANADIRATNIS
+243 ASADVRATNVI
-254 YKNNKMIF
+254 YNNNKMNFTLSI
-262 SLNITNNKKFEKIV
+262 SNRRKLEISS

-304 PLAKIKKTLKNFTG
+304 PIEKIKNTLKTFTG

-323 QKVGN
+323 QNVGN
-328 FKNTII
+328 FKNTTI

-341 PVEINS
+341 PVEINA

-355 APENKIFTVFQPHR
+355 TPKSKIISIFQPHR
-369 YSRLRDLFDEFCRSF
+369 YSRIKDLFNDFCSCF
-384 NDADIVLLL
+384 NDADYVFLL
-393 DVYSAGEKPIKNF
+393 DVYPAGEEPLKGF
-406 ESSNLEHGLT
+406 ESNDLKNGLLK
-416 NYGHKNVLYLRDQNH
+416 YGHKNVSYIESK
-431 LAKALIKLI
+431 KALIRETLKI
-440 QPNDL
+440 ISPHDI

-459 NLENELKNENEY
+459 TLEKELHNES
-471 IQI
+471 

>member
-6 KNLGI
+6 ENLGI

-30 QSGYQ
+30 QSGYH
-35 VQGSDLNKSNNT
+35 VQGSDLKQSNNT
-47 TRLENLGIKIY
+47 NRLEKLGIKVY

-64 NIVNAKIIVVSTAI
+64 NIIDAKIIVVSTAI
-78 SETNEEFLAAKK
+78 SEKNEEFIAAKK
-90 LFLPI
+90 MFLPI

-104 LMRLKQSIAV
+104 LMRLKQSIAI

-149 NSNARLGNGE
+149 DSNARLGNGE

-168 DGSFAKL
+168 DGSFSKL

-187 EHLDYHKTEEN
+187 EHLDYHKNEDN
-198 LEIAFFNFVSSI
+198 LENAFYNFVSSI

-223 RTQKLISKLEN
+223 RTQRLISKLEN

-243 ANADIRATNIS
+243 ANADIRATNIC
-254 YKNNKMIF
+254 YKNNKMNF
-262 SLNITNNKKFEKIV
+262 FLNIKNNKEFEENV
-276 YEIEFSMIGI
+276 YKIEFSMIGM

-304 PLAKIKKTLKNFTG
+304 PLTKIKNTLKNFTG
-318 VQRRF
+318 VERRF

-328 FKNTII
+328 FKNTTI

-347 ALAAARLL
+347 ALSAARFL
-355 APENKIFTVFQPHR
+355 APESKIIAIFQPHR
-369 YSRLRDLFDEFCRSF
+369 YSRLKDLFDDFCSCF
-384 NDADIVLLL
+384 NKADHVFLL
-393 DVYSAGEKPIKNF
+393 DVYAAGEKSIKKF
-406 ESSNLEHGLT
+406 ESINLEKGLAD
-416 NYGHKNVLYLRDQNH
+416 YGHKNVLYIQNQNL
-431 LAKALIKLI
+431 LAKNLLKLI

-459 NLENELKNENEY
+459 SLEEELKNEDKH
-471 IQI
+471 I

>member
-6 KNLGI
+6 ENLGI

-30 QSGYQ
+30 QSGYH
-35 VQGSDLNKSNNT
+35 VQGSDLKQSNNT
-47 TRLENLGIKIY
+47 NRLEKLGIKVF

-64 NIVNAKIIVVSTAI
+64 NIIDAKIIVVSTAI
-78 SETNEEFLAAKK
+78 SEKNEEFIAAKK
-90 LFLPI
+90 MFLPI

-104 LMRLKQSIAV
+104 LMRLKQSIAI

-127 AKMIEENGMDP
+127 AKMIEDNGMDP

-149 NSNARLGNGE
+149 HSNARLGNGE

-168 DGSFAKL
+168 DGSFSKL

-187 EHLDYHKTEEN
+187 EHLDYHKNEDN
-198 LEIAFFNFVSSI
+198 LENAFYNFVSSI

-223 RTQKLISKLEN
+223 RTQRLISKLEN

-243 ANADIRATNIS
+243 ANADIRATNIY
-254 YKNNKMIF
+254 YKNNKMNF
-262 SLNITNNKKFEKIV
+262 SLNIKNNKEFQENV
-276 YEIEFSMIGI
+276 YKIEFSMIGM

-304 PLAKIKKTLKNFTG
+304 PLTKIKNTLKNFTG
-318 VQRRF
+318 VERRF

-328 FKNTII
+328 FKNTTI

-347 ALAAARLL
+347 ALSAARFL
-355 APENKIFTVFQPHR
+355 APESKIIAIFQPHR
-369 YSRLRDLFDEFCRSF
+369 YSRLKDLFDDFCSCF
-384 NDADIVLLL
+384 NKADHVFLL
-393 DVYSAGEKPIKNF
+393 DVYAAGEKSIKKF
-406 ESSNLEHGLT
+406 ESINLEKGLAD
-416 NYGHKNVLYLRDQNH
+416 YGHKNVLYIQNQNL
-431 LAKALIKLI
+431 LAKNLLKLI

-459 NLENELKNENEY
+459 SLEEELKNEDKH
-471 IQI
+471 I

>member
-1 MLKSP
+1 MLKRP
-6 KNLGI
+6 ENLGV

-20 GMSGIAEILF
+20 GMSGIAEILV
-30 QSGYQ
+30 QSGYL
-35 VQGSDLNKSNNT
+35 VQGSDIKASNNT
-47 TRLENLGIKIY
+47 KRLEKLGIEVF
-58 IGQKKS
+58 IGQRKS
-64 NIVNAKIIVVSTAI
+64 NILNANIIVVSTAI
-78 SETNEEFLAAKK
+78 SKNNIELVEAKK
-90 LFLPI
+90 IFLPI
-95 VHRSEMLGE
+95 VHRAEMLGE
-104 LMRLKQSIAV
+104 LMRLKQSIAI

-149 NSNARLGNGE
+149 DSNARMGKGD

-168 DGSFAKL
+168 DGSFTKL
-175 NPTAAI
+175 NPTAAV

-187 EHLDYHKTEEN
+187 EHLDFHKNEKN
-198 LEIAFFNFVSSI
+198 LEMAFFNFLSSI
-210 PFYGFVCLCIDNP
+210 PFYGFICLCTDHP
-223 RTQKLISKLEN
+223 RVQKLISKLED
-234 KKVITYGMS
+234 KKVITYGLS
-243 ANADIRATNIS
+243 ANADVRATNVI
-254 YKNNKMIF
+254 YNNNKMNFTLTI
-262 SLNITNNKKFEKIV
+262 SNRRELEISS

-304 PLAKIKKTLKNFTG
+304 PIEKIKNTLKTFTG

-323 QKVGN
+323 QNVGN
-328 FKNTII
+328 FKNTTI

-341 PVEINS
+341 PVEINA

-355 APENKIFTVFQPHR
+355 APKSKIISIFQPHR
-369 YSRLRDLFDEFCRSF
+369 YSRIKDLFNDFCSCF
-384 NDADIVLLL
+384 NDADYVFLL
-393 DVYSAGEKPIKNF
+393 DVYPAGEEPLKGF
-406 ESSNLEHGLT
+406 ESTDLKNGLLK
-416 NYGHKNVLYLRDQNH
+416 YGHKNVTYIESK
-431 LAKALIKLI
+431 KALIRETLKI
-440 QPNDL
+440 ISPHDI

-459 NLENELKNENEY
+459 TLEKELHNGS
-471 IQI
+471 

>member
-30 QSGYQ
+30 QSGYH
-35 VQGSDLNKSNNT
+35 VQGSDLKQSNNT
-47 TRLENLGIKIY
+47 NRLEKLGIKVY

-64 NIVNAKIIVVSTAI
+64 NIIDAKIIVVSTAI
-78 SETNEEFLAAKK
+78 SEKNEEFIAAKK
-90 LFLPI
+90 MFLPI

-104 LMRLKQSIAV
+104 LMRLKQSIAI

-149 NSNARLGNGE
+149 DSNARLGKGE

-168 DGSFAKL
+168 DGSFSKL

-181 ITNIDL
+181 ITNIDI
-187 EHLDYHKTEEN
+187 EHLDYHKNEDN
-198 LEIAFFNFVSSI
+198 LENAFYNFVSSI

-223 RTQKLISKLEN
+223 RTQRLISKLEN

-243 ANADIRATNIS
+243 ANADIRATNI
-254 YKNNKMIF
+254 YYQNNQMNF
-262 SLNITNNKKFEKIV
+262 SLNIKNNKEFEENV
-276 YEIEFSMIGI
+276 YKIEFSMIGM

-304 PLAKIKKTLKNFTG
+304 PLTKIKNTLKNFTG
-318 VQRRF
+318 VERRF

-328 FKNTII
+328 FKNTTI

-347 ALAAARLL
+347 ALSAARFL
-355 APENKIFTVFQPHR
+355 APESKIIAIFQPHR
-369 YSRLRDLFDEFCRSF
+369 YSRLKDLFNDFCSCF
-384 NDADIVLLL
+384 NKADYVFLL
-393 DVYSAGEKPIKNF
+393 DVYAAGEKSIKKF
-406 ESSNLEHGLT
+406 ESINLEKGLAD
-416 NYGHKNVLYLRDQNH
+416 YGHKNVLYIQNQNL
-431 LAKALIKLI
+431 LAKNLLKLI

-459 NLENELKNENEY
+459 SLEEELKNEDKH
-471 IQI
+471 I

>member
-6 KNLGI
+6 ENLGI

-30 QSGYQ
+30 QSGYH
-35 VQGSDLNKSNNT
+35 VQGSDLKQSNNT
-47 TRLENLGIKIY
+47 NRLEKLGIKVF

-64 NIVNAKIIVVSTAI
+64 NIIDAKIIVVSTAI
-78 SETNEEFLAAKK
+78 SEKNEEFIAAKK
-90 LFLPI
+90 MFLPI

-104 LMRLKQSIAV
+104 LMRLKQSIAI

-127 AKMIEENGMDP
+127 AKMIEDNGMDP

-149 NSNARLGNGE
+149 HSNARLGNGE

-168 DGSFAKL
+168 DGSFSKL

-187 EHLDYHKTEEN
+187 EHLDYHKNEDN
-198 LEIAFFNFVSSI
+198 LENAFYNFVSSI

-223 RTQKLISKLEN
+223 RTQRLISKLEN

-243 ANADIRATNIS
+243 ANADIRATNIY
-254 YKNNKMIF
+254 YKNHRMNF
-262 SLNITNNKKFEKIV
+262 SLNIKNNKEFEDNV
-276 YEIEFSMIGI
+276 YKIEFSMIGM

-304 PLAKIKKTLKNFTG
+304 PLTKIKNTLKNFTG
-318 VQRRF
+318 VERRF

-328 FKNTII
+328 FKNTTI

-347 ALAAARLL
+347 ALSAARFL
-355 APENKIFTVFQPHR
+355 APESKIIAIFQPHR
-369 YSRLRDLFDEFCRSF
+369 YSRLKDLFDDFCSCF
-384 NDADIVLLL
+384 NKADHVFLL
-393 DVYSAGEKPIKNF
+393 DVYAAGEKSIKKF
-406 ESSNLEHGLT
+406 ESINLEKGLAD
-416 NYGHKNVLYLRDQNH
+416 YGHKNVLYIQNQNL
-431 LAKALIKLI
+431 LAKNLLKLI

-459 NLENELKNENEY
+459 NLEEELKNEDKH
-471 IQI
+471 I

>member
-1 MLKSP
+1 MLKRP
-6 KNLGI
+6 ENLGV

-20 GMSGIAEILF
+20 GMSGIAEILV
-30 QSGYQ
+30 QSGYL
-35 VQGSDLNKSNNT
+35 VQGSDIKASNNT
-47 TRLENLGIKIY
+47 KRLEKLGIEVF
-58 IGQKKS
+58 IGQRKS
-64 NIVNAKIIVVSTAI
+64 NILNAKIIVVSTAI
-78 SETNEEFLAAKK
+78 SKNNIELVEAKK
-90 LFLPI
+90 IFLPI
-95 VHRSEMLGE
+95 VHRAEMLGE
-104 LMRLKQSIAV
+104 LMRLKQSIAI

-149 NSNARLGNGE
+149 DSNARMGKGD

-168 DGSFAKL
+168 DGSFTKL
-175 NPTAAI
+175 NPTAAV

-187 EHLDYHKTEEN
+187 EHLDFHKNEKN
-198 LEIAFFNFVSSI
+198 LELAFFNFLSSI
-210 PFYGFVCLCIDNP
+210 PFYGFICLCTDHP
-223 RTQKLISKLEN
+223 RVQKLISKLED
-234 KKVITYGMS
+234 KKVITYGLS
-243 ANADIRATNIS
+243 ANADVRATNII
-254 YKNNKMIF
+254 YNNNKMNFTLSI
-262 SLNITNNKKFEKIV
+262 SNRRKLEISS

-304 PLAKIKKTLKNFTG
+304 PIEKIKNTLKTFTG

-323 QKVGN
+323 QNVGN
-328 FKNTII
+328 FKNTTI

-341 PVEINS
+341 PVEINA

-355 APENKIFTVFQPHR
+355 TPKSKIISIFQPHR
-369 YSRLRDLFDEFCRSF
+369 YSRIKDLFNDFCSCF
-384 NDADIVLLL
+384 NDADYVFLL
-393 DVYSAGEKPIKNF
+393 DVYPAGEEPLKGF
-406 ESSNLEHGLT
+406 ESNDLKNGLLK
-416 NYGHKNVLYLRDQNH
+416 YGHKNVLYIESKD
-431 LAKALIKLI
+431 ALIRETLKTI
-440 QPNDL
+440 SPHDI

-459 NLENELKNENEY
+459 TLEKELHNGS
-471 IQI
+471 

>member
-1 MLKSP
+1 MLKRP
-6 KNLGI
+6 ENLGV

-20 GMSGIAEILF
+20 GMSGIAEILV
-30 QSGYQ
+30 QSGYL
-35 VQGSDLNKSNNT
+35 VQGSDIKASNNT
-47 TRLENLGIKIY
+47 KRLEKLGIEVF
-58 IGQKKS
+58 IGQRKS
-64 NIVNAKIIVVSTAI
+64 NILNAKIIVVSTAI
-78 SETNEEFLAAKK
+78 SKNNIELVEAKK
-90 LFLPI
+90 IFLPI
-95 VHRSEMLGE
+95 VHRAEMLGE
-104 LMRLKQSIAV
+104 LMRLKQSIAI

-149 NSNARLGNGE
+149 DSNARMGKGD

-168 DGSFAKL
+168 DGSFTKL
-175 NPTAAI
+175 NPTAAV

-187 EHLDYHKTEEN
+187 EHLDFHKNEKN
-198 LEIAFFNFVSSI
+198 LELAFFNFLSSI
-210 PFYGFVCLCIDNP
+210 PFYGFICLCTDHP
-223 RTQKLISKLEN
+223 RVQKLISKLED
-234 KKVITYGMS
+234 KKVITYGLS
-243 ANADIRATNIS
+243 ANADVRATNII
-254 YKNNKMIF
+254 YNNNKMNFTLSI
-262 SLNITNNKKFEKIV
+262 SNRRKLEISS

-304 PLAKIKKTLKNFTG
+304 PIEKIKNTLKTFTG

-323 QKVGN
+323 QNVGN
-328 FKNTII
+328 FKNTTI

-341 PVEINS
+341 PVEINA

-355 APENKIFTVFQPHR
+355 TPKSKIISIFQPHR
-369 YSRLRDLFDEFCRSF
+369 YSRIKDLFNDFCSCF
-384 NDADIVLLL
+384 NDADYVFLL
-393 DVYSAGEKPIKNF
+393 DVYPAGEEPLKGF
-406 ESSNLEHGLT
+406 ESNDLKNGLLK
-416 NYGHKNVLYLRDQNH
+416 YGHKNVSYIESK
-431 LAKALIKLI
+431 KALIRETLKI
-440 QPNDL
+440 ISPHDI

-459 NLENELKNENEY
+459 TLEKELHNGS
-471 IQI
+471 

>member
-1 MLKSP
+1 MLKRP
-6 KNLGI
+6 ENLGV

-20 GMSGIAEILF
+20 GMSGIAEILV
-30 QSGYQ
+30 QSGYL
-35 VQGSDLNKSNNT
+35 VQGSDIKASNNT
-47 TRLENLGIKIY
+47 KRLEKLGIEVF
-58 IGQKKS
+58 IGQRKS
-64 NIVNAKIIVVSTAI
+64 NIFNAKIIVVSTAI
-78 SETNEEFLAAKK
+78 SKNNIELVEAKK
-90 LFLPI
+90 IFLPI
-95 VHRSEMLGE
+95 VHRAEMLGE
-104 LMRLKQSIAV
+104 LMRLKQSIAI

-149 NSNARLGNGE
+149 DSNARMGKGD

-168 DGSFAKL
+168 DGSFTKL
-175 NPTAAI
+175 NPTAAV

-187 EHLDYHKTEEN
+187 EHLDFHKNEGN
-198 LEIAFFNFVSSI
+198 LELAFFNFLSSI
-210 PFYGFVCLCIDNP
+210 PFYGFICLCTDHP
-223 RTQKLISKLEN
+223 RVQKLISKLED
-234 KKVITYGMS
+234 KKVITYGLS
-243 ANADIRATNIS
+243 ANADVRATNII
-254 YKNNKMIF
+254 YNNNKMNFTLSI
-262 SLNITNNKKFEKIV
+262 SNRRELEISS

-304 PLAKIKKTLKNFTG
+304 PIEKIKNTLKTFTG

-323 QKVGN
+323 QNVGN
-328 FKNTII
+328 FKNTTI

-341 PVEINS
+341 PVEINA

-355 APENKIFTVFQPHR
+355 APKSKIISIFQPHR
-369 YSRLRDLFDEFCRSF
+369 YSRIKDLFNDFCSCF
-384 NDADIVLLL
+384 NDADYVFLL
-393 DVYSAGEKPIKNF
+393 DVYPAGEEPLKGF
-406 ESSNLEHGLT
+406 ESTDLKNGLLK
-416 NYGHKNVLYLRDQNH
+416 YGHKNVSYIESK
-431 LAKALIKLI
+431 KALIRETLKI
-440 QPNDL
+440 INPNDI

-459 NLENELKNENEY
+459 TLEKELHNGS
-471 IQI
+471 

>member
-6 KNLGI
+6 ENLGI

-30 QSGYQ
+30 QSGYH
-35 VQGSDLNKSNNT
+35 VQGSDLKQSNNT
-47 TRLENLGIKIY
+47 NRLEKLGIKVY

-64 NIVNAKIIVVSTAI
+64 NIIDAKIIVVSTAI
-78 SETNEEFLAAKK
+78 SEKNEEFIAAKK
-90 LFLPI
+90 MFLPI

-104 LMRLKQSIAV
+104 LMRLKQSIAI

-127 AKMIEENGMDP
+127 AKMIEDNGMDP

-149 NSNARLGNGE
+149 DSNARLGNGE

-168 DGSFAKL
+168 DGSFSKL

-187 EHLDYHKTEEN
+187 EHLDYHKNEDN
-198 LEIAFFNFVSSI
+198 LENAFYNFVSSI

-223 RTQKLISKLEN
+223 RTQRLISKLEN

-243 ANADIRATNIS
+243 ANADIRATNIY
-254 YKNNKMIF
+254 YKNNKMNF
-262 SLNITNNKKFEKIV
+262 SLNIKNNKEFEENV
-276 YEIEFSMIGI
+276 YKIEFSMIGM

-304 PLAKIKKTLKNFTG
+304 PLTKIKNTLKNFTG
-318 VQRRF
+318 VERRF

-328 FKNTII
+328 FKNTTI

-347 ALAAARLL
+347 ALSAARFL
-355 APENKIFTVFQPHR
+355 APESKIIAIFQPHR
-369 YSRLRDLFDEFCRSF
+369 YSRLKDLFDDFCSCF
-384 NDADIVLLL
+384 NKADHVFLL
-393 DVYSAGEKPIKNF
+393 DVYAAGEKSIKKF
-406 ESSNLEHGLT
+406 ESINLEKGLAD
-416 NYGHKNVLYLRDQNH
+416 YGHKNVLYIQNQNQ
-431 LAKALIKLI
+431 LAKNLLKLI
-440 QPNDL
+440 QPGDL

-459 NLENELKNENEY
+459 SLEEELKNEDKH
-471 IQI
+471 I

>member
-6 KNLGI
+6 DNLGI

-20 GMSGIAEILF
+20 GMSGIAEILY

-35 VQGSDLNKSNNT
+35 VQGSDINKSNNT
-47 TRLENLGIKIY
+47 NRLAKLGIKIY

-64 NIVNAKIIVVSTAI
+64 NIIDAKIIVISTAI
-78 SETNEEFLAAKK
+78 LSTNEEFIAAKK
-90 LFLPI
+90 MFLPI

-104 LMRLKQSIAV
+104 LMRLKQSIAI

-127 AKMIEENGMDP
+127 ARMIEENGMDP

-149 NSNARLGNGE
+149 DSNARLGKGE

-168 DGSFAKL
+168 DGSFTKL

-198 LEIAFFNFVSSI
+198 LENAFLNFVSSI

-223 RTQKLISKLEN
+223 RTQKLMSRLEN

-243 ANADIRATNIS
+243 ANADVRATNIM
-254 YKNNKMIF
+254 YKNNKMYF
-262 SLNITNNKKFEKIV
+262 SLNISNVKQ
-276 YEIEFSMIGI
+276 YMSQAHEIEFSMIGN
-286 HNIQNALATIA
+286 HNIQNALASIA

-304 PLAKIKKTLKNFTG
+304 PLEKIKNTLKNFTG

-328 FKNTII
+328 YKNTII

-341 PVEINS
+341 PVEISS

-355 APENKIFTVFQPHR
+355 APKNRIISVFQPHR

-384 NDADIVLLL
+384 NDADQVILL
-393 DVYSAGEKPIKNF
+393 DVYAAGEKPINQF
-406 ESSNLEHGLT
+406 HSINLENGLT
-416 NYGHKNVLYLRDQNH
+416 NYGHKNVLYIKDQH
-431 LAKALIKLI
+431 LLTKTLIKLI
-440 QPNDL
+440 KPNDL

-459 NLENELKNENEY
+459 NLEEELNNEDRY
-471 IQI
+471 IQK

>member
-6 KNLGI
+6 ENLGI

-30 QSGYQ
+30 QSGYH
-35 VQGSDLNKSNNT
+35 VQGSDLKQSNNT
-47 TRLENLGIKIY
+47 NRLEKLGIKVF

-64 NIVNAKIIVVSTAI
+64 NIIDAKIIVVSTAI
-78 SETNEEFLAAKK
+78 SKKNEEFIAAKK
-90 LFLPI
+90 MFLPI

-104 LMRLKQSIAV
+104 LMRLKQSIAI

-149 NSNARLGNGE
+149 DSNARLGNGE

-168 DGSFAKL
+168 DGSFSKL

-187 EHLDYHKTEEN
+187 EHLDYHKNEDN
-198 LEIAFFNFVSSI
+198 LENAFYNFVSSI

-223 RTQKLISKLEN
+223 RTQRLISKLEN

-243 ANADIRATNIS
+243 ANADIRATNIY
-254 YKNNKMIF
+254 YKNNRMNF
-262 SLNITNNKKFEKIV
+262 SLNIKNNKEFEENV
-276 YEIEFSMIGI
+276 YKIEFSMIGM

-304 PLAKIKKTLKNFTG
+304 PLTKIKNTLKNFTG
-318 VQRRF
+318 VERRF

-328 FKNTII
+328 FKNTTI

-347 ALAAARLL
+347 ALSAARFL
-355 APENKIFTVFQPHR
+355 APESKIIAIFQPHR
-369 YSRLRDLFDEFCRSF
+369 YSRLKDLFDDFCSCF
-384 NDADIVLLL
+384 NKADHVLLL
-393 DVYSAGEKPIKNF
+393 DVYAAGEKSIKKF
-406 ESSNLEHGLT
+406 ESINLEKGLAD
-416 NYGHKNVLYLRDQNH
+416 YGHKNVLYIQNQNL
-431 LAKALIKLI
+431 LAKNLLKLI

-459 NLENELKNENEY
+459 SLEEELKNEDKH
-471 IQI
+471 I